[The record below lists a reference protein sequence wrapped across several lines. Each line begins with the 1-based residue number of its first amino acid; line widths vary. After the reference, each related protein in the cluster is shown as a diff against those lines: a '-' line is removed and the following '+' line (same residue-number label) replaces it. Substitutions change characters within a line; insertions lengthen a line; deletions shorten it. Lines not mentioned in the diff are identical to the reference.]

1 MPSLCR
7 SPDHRYLRT
16 VIVTDVVL
24 DGIRDSGIGG
34 NRTRN
39 LLDAIEALSCLSYDP
54 MKGGP
59 LDPRVAA
66 GQGPR
71 PVERRGIAPRFMQC
85 ERIVLL
91 LNYRP

>member
-24 DGIRDSGIGG
+24 FRIRDSGTGG

-54 MKGGP
+54 IE
-59 LDPRVAA
+59 RRAF
-66 GQGPR
+66 R
-71 PVERRGIAPRFMQC
+71 PAVERRGIAPRLMQC
-85 ERIVLL
+85 ECIVLL
-91 LNYRP
+91 LNYRPNIT